1 MVIKKKIFESLSPEE
16 IAESYVL
23 PTNLCSKERE
33 AADADFLEIINKR
46 RATRN
51 KDQDLKFR
59 LLQFK
64 ILIEDYI
71 NSDHY
76 NPDYNFSYFLNQYI
90 DLINKTQQD
99 FANDIDISKYQ
110 LNHYC
115 HNRREPNES
124 IMVRLEIHSNN
135 TIPAIHWLKVL
146 EKQKEHLLNTN
157 QLLRKVETKHVN
169 NKLEVVL

>member
-1 MVIKKKIFESLSPEE
+1 MAIKKKLLESLTPEE

-23 PTNLCSKERE
+23 PADLSTKERKE
-33 AADADFLEIINKR
+33 AEADFVKIINKR
-46 RATRN
+46 RATRDQ
-51 KDQDLKFR
+51 DQDLKFR

-71 NSDHY
+71 NGDQY
-76 NPDYNFSYFLNQYI
+76 NPTYSFSYFLKQYI
-90 DLINKTQQD
+90 DLISKTQQD

-124 IMVRLEIHSNN
+124 LMVRLEIHSNN
-135 TIPAIHWLKVL
+135 TIPAINWLKVL

-157 QLLRKVETKHVN
+157 QLLRRSETKHVS

>member
-1 MVIKKKIFESLSPEE
+1 MAARKKILENLSPEE
-16 IAESYVL
+16 ITESYVL
-23 PTNLCSKERE
+23 PANLNVKERKE
-33 AADADFLEIINKR
+33 AETAFAEIINKR

-51 KDQDLKFR
+51 KDQDVKFR

-71 NSDHY
+71 NGDQY
-76 NPDYNFSYFLNQYI
+76 NPEYSFSYFLKQYI

-124 IMVRLEIHSNN
+124 LMVRLEIHSNN
-135 TIPAIHWLKVL
+135 TIPAINWLKVL
-146 EKQKEHLLNTN
+146 EKQKEYLLSNN
-157 QLLRKVETKHVN
+157 QFLRKSETKHVS